1 MRGFVELYYL
11 LSRLLI
17 KKDDVYKKVSI
28 LSGGERVK
36 VSFAKIFLSNFNI
49 LILDEPTNYLDI
61 YSVEAMENAIKSYNG
76 TILFVSHDKRF
87 LEQVADTIMYIE
99 DYKIHNYDGNY
110 KEYIRSKNRQDAQE
124 AKENKEKRA
133 ILEHRMTEILGK
145 ISVASSKDDIRALD
159 EEYKEILEKLKQ
171 F

>member
-1 MRGFVELYYL
+1 
-11 LSRLLI
+11 
-17 KKDDVYKKVSI
+17 
-28 LSGGERVK
+28 
-36 VSFAKIFLSNFNI
+36 
-49 LILDEPTNYLDI
+49 
-61 YSVEAMENAIKSYNG
+61 MENAIKSYNG